1 MAWTVRTSCNVSY
14 IVSDEQGVWEIM
26 IWLICLIVSIILAAL
41 RLGTLN
47 PEWEAGEMTKA
58 IFQFVA
64 LFTFGVICLIEYL
77 NHKSGRTAENK
88 RRKKEAKELAARTI
102 RARHQAGLPLA
113 IDEPCVI
120 INEVDCYVIHGG
132 GNTFELKKDKVTAIS
147 VGPQFINQ
155 ITYSDLGRTSN
166 DNRMGITFTYQM
178 NNEIKYMSFWLF
190 YNDNI
195 NKAKRWSVEIGN
207 RNVNRNRI
215 QI

>member
-1 MAWTVRTSCNVSY
+1 M
-14 IVSDEQGVWEIM
+14 
-26 IWLICLIVSIILAAL
+26 
-41 RLGTLN
+41 
-47 PEWEAGEMTKA
+47 K
-58 IFQFVA
+58 
-64 LFTFGVICLIEYL
+64 
-77 NHKSGRTAENK
+77 
-88 RRKKEAKELAARTI
+88 
-102 RARHQAGLPLA
+102 
-113 IDEPCVI
+113 
-120 INEVDCYVIHGG
+120 YVIHGG